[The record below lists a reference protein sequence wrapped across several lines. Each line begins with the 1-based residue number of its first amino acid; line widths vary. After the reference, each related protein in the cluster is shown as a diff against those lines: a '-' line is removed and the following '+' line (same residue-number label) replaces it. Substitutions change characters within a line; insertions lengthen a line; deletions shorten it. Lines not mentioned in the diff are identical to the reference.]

1 MHVLTKVFMVLAAVA
16 TIALSSLVI
25 AYAVNTDRIRSDY
38 SAQLSRAA
46 AAGAQRESE
55 LSVSSTEQARLA
67 AQIEDAQRRI
77 RELEERNASLE
88 NERGTLMAAKSNAEA
103 ERASTIAKI
112 AELGETVRTQATLI
126 AAYRD
131 EAQNLRRNE
140 LDIRNRSL
148 DMEQRLSD
156 LTSQREVLEQ
166 NYRALQEEL
175 AEMKR
180 DASSRGAGATAAT
193 AADPQAGFVASGPVI
208 QGRVLDVQQDPTSGK
223 SLVRLSV
230 GTNNRVAVG
239 MQFYAARDGSTLVGT
254 LVVIRADL
262 SESVAEVR
270 LLRKEAGEVRAGD
283 VVLSRL

>member
-1 MHVLTKVFMVLAAVA
+1 VHVLTKVFMVLAAVA

-38 SAQLSRAA
+38 SAQLARAA
-46 AAGAQRESE
+46 AVGAQRESE
-55 LSVSSTEQARLA
+55 LAVNSQEQARLS
-67 AQIEDAQRRI
+67 AQVEDAQRRI
-77 RELEERNASLE
+77 RELEERNATLE
-88 NERGTLMAAKSNAEA
+88 NERGTLLSAKANAEA
-103 ERASTIAKI
+103 ERAATVAKI

-131 EAQNLRRNE
+131 EAQTLRRNE

-175 AEMKR
+175 AELKR
-180 DASSRGAGATAAT
+180 DASARGTGATAGATDT
-193 AADPQAGFVASGPVI
+193 AAGFVATGPVI
-208 QGRVLDVQQDPTSGK
+208 QGRVLDVQKDPTSGK

-230 GTNNRVAVG
+230 GTNNRVAEG

-283 VVLSRL
+283 MVLSRI

>member
-1 MHVLTKVFMVLAAVA
+1 VHVLTKVFMVLAAVA

-38 SAQLSRAA
+38 TAQLNRAA
-46 AAGAQRESE
+46 VAGAMRESE
-55 LSVSSTEQARLA
+55 LAVNSREQARLS
-67 AQIEDAQRRI
+67 AQVEDAQRRV
-77 RELEERNASLE
+77 RELEERNAALE

-131 EAQNLRRNE
+131 EAQTLRGNE

-175 AEMKR
+175 AELKR
-180 DASSRGAGATAAT
+180 DASTRVSGATAAAT
-193 AADPQAGFVASGPVI
+193 DTNAGFVASGPVI
-208 QGRVLDVQQDPTSGK
+208 QGRVLDVQTDPTSGK

-230 GTNNRVAVG
+230 GTNNRVAEG
-239 MQFYAARDGSTLVGT
+239 MQFYAARDGATLVGT

>member
-38 SAQLSRAA
+38 AAQVARADA
-46 AAGAQRESE
+46 VGAQRQSE
-55 LSVSSTEQARLA
+55 LAISSSEQAKLS
-67 AQIEDAQRRI
+67 AQVEDAQRRI
-77 RELEERNASLE
+77 RELEERNAALE
-88 NERGTLMAAKSNAEA
+88 NERGTLLAAKANAEA
-103 ERASTIAKI
+103 ERAATVAKI

-126 AAYRD
+126 SAYRD
-131 EAQNLRRNE
+131 EAQGLRRNE

-175 AEMKR
+175 AELKR
-180 DASSRGAGATAAT
+180 DASTRANGATAAAT
-193 AADPQAGFVASGPVI
+193 DAQAGFVASGPII
-208 QGRVLDVQQDPTSGK
+208 QGRVLDVQKDPTSGK
-223 SLVRLSV
+223 ALVRLSI
-230 GTNNRVAVG
+230 GTNNRVAEG

-262 SESVAEVR
+262 AESVAEVR

-283 VVLSRL
+283 IVLSRL

>member
-25 AYAVNTDRIRSDY
+25 AYAVNTDRIRSEY
-38 SAQLSRAA
+38 AAQVARADS
-46 AAGAQRESE
+46 AGAQRQSE
-55 LSVSSTEQARLA
+55 LAIASTEQARLT
-67 AQIEDAQRRI
+67 AQIEDAQRRV
-77 RELEERNASLE
+77 RELEERNAALE
-88 NERGTLMAAKSNAEA
+88 NERGTLLAAKANAEA
-103 ERASTIAKI
+103 ERAATVAKI
-112 AELGETVRTQATLI
+112 AELGETARTQATLI

-131 EAQNLRRNE
+131 ETGKLRTNE
-140 LDIRNRSL
+140 LDLRNRSL

-180 DASSRGAGATAAT
+180 DSSTRAAGATT
-193 AADPQAGFVASGPVI
+193 AADSQAGFVATGPVI
-208 QGRVLDVQQDPTSGK
+208 QGRVLDVQKDPTSGK

-239 MQFYAARDGSTLVGT
+239 MQFYAARDGSNLVGT

-262 SESVAEVR
+262 AESVAEVR

-283 VVLSRL
+283 IVLSRL